1 MRGYVSFSG
10 RARSAL
16 CLALVLLML
25 AALLIRVL
33 YIQTVDFDLYL
44 DKVLDQMT
52 TQSPTRAPRGNIYD
66 RYGRVLATSVTTY
79 RIFISP
85 SAIAKEQRRADRAG
99 IDICYAEHISRGLS
113 QILSLDYDEILK
125 HTTYTGYLD
134 RTVMSGASDEIAD
147 GVRKFIEEN
156 SYHDMVFVEAGYS
169 RYYPNGTLASSVIGF
184 TSSDAKGVWGLEAY
198 YDESLRGTDGYYIT
212 ARDSFGNELPYEYE
226 SYIPAVSGAS
236 LQTTLDAYI
245 QSALE
250 EQLLEA
256 VGESDA
262 KNRACG
268 IVVNVKTGAILAMAT
283 VPGYDLNDPRVLN
296 AYYSDLLARDGY
308 EQGSDEYRAAY
319 SAYLLE
325 MWRNKAVSDSY
336 IPGST
341 FKILTSAMAL
351 SEGKVNIASD
361 RVFCGGSLSVSGHT
375 IHCHKTRGH
384 GSLTF
389 SEGLTQS
396 CNVWFMTLGERIGT
410 EAFYDRFGAFGYLE
424 KTGIDLPGEG
434 RGIIKT
440 RNAMTS
446 LDLAIYAFGQNF
458 NVTPIQHIMAVAAVA
473 NGGYLLEPYIVESI
487 TDADGE
493 TLYSHEVQIKRQVV
507 WFMTLGERIG
517 TEAFYDRFGAFGYLE
532 KTGIDLP
539 GEGRGIIKTRNAMTS
554 LDLAIYA
561 FGQNF
566 NVTPIQHIMAV
577 AAVANGGYLLE
588 PYIVESIT
596 DADGE
601 TLYSHEVQIKRQVVS
616 TEVCRT
622 LAGILESGVSG
633 DGGAKNAYV
642 AGYRIAAKTGTSEKK
657 GNDFRVEGVEP
668 YVCSCVAFAPSD
680 EPEIAALI
688 MVDEPSTGVLYGSV
702 VAAPYVGAL
711 MDKILPYIG
720 KERDESLICEVS
732 TPDLVGM
739 SATDAERLAHEGG
752 FDVSIKGTGGTVV
765 SQIPASGTVID
776 ASNKK
781 ITLYTGDATPSAD
794 ATVPSLVGLSAYE
807 ANRALTCAGFNVRI
821 VGATNGMIGAGA
833 TVIEQSAPPGTVLP
847 SGSVI
852 TVRLR
857 YLDPDE

>member
-198 YDESLRGTDGYYIT
+198 YDESLRGTDGYYVT

-245 QSALE
+245 QSVLE

-396 CNVWFMTLGERIGT
+396 CN
-410 EAFYDRFGAFGYLE
+410 
-424 KTGIDLPGEG
+424 
-434 RGIIKT
+434 
-440 RNAMTS
+440 
-446 LDLAIYAFGQNF
+446 
-458 NVTPIQHIMAVAAVA
+458 
-473 NGGYLLEPYIVESI
+473 
-487 TDADGE
+487 
-493 TLYSHEVQIKRQVV
+493 V

>member
-99 IDICYAEHISRGLS
+99 LDICYAEHISRGLS

-198 YDESLRGTDGYYIT
+198 YDESLRGTDGYYVT

-507 WFMTLGERIG
+507 
-517 TEAFYDRFGAFGYLE
+517 
-532 KTGIDLP
+532 
-539 GEGRGIIKTRNAMTS
+539 
-554 LDLAIYA
+554 
-561 FGQNF
+561 
-566 NVTPIQHIMAV
+566 
-577 AAVANGGYLLE
+577 
-588 PYIVESIT
+588 
-596 DADGE
+596 
-601 TLYSHEVQIKRQVVS
+601 S

-668 YVCSCVAFAPSD
+668 YVCSCVAFAPSN

-688 MVDEPSTGVLYGSV
+688 MVDEPSSGVLYGSV

-807 ANRALTCAGFNVRI
+807 ANRTLTCAGFNVRI

>member
-507 WFMTLGERIG
+507 
-517 TEAFYDRFGAFGYLE
+517 
-532 KTGIDLP
+532 
-539 GEGRGIIKTRNAMTS
+539 
-554 LDLAIYA
+554 
-561 FGQNF
+561 
-566 NVTPIQHIMAV
+566 
-577 AAVANGGYLLE
+577 
-588 PYIVESIT
+588 
-596 DADGE
+596 
-601 TLYSHEVQIKRQVVS
+601 S